1 MKRKYFLYREIYEEG
16 ISYTVLIHKALY
28 ELRVGDSDVTDED
41 VPKILENIPRFLHRT
56 TSFDLVT
63 MPCKANLHKI
73 LTLIYFDGDFRTDTL
88 MVEISEEDVKWLRI
102 VMKYPRSYATWRK
115 VLKPL
120 KNGVSKEEAKK
131 ILKDELAKLRLR
143 VAVENGRE
151 N

>member
-16 ISYTVLIHKALY
+16 ISYSVFIHKALY
-28 ELRVGDSDVTDED
+28 ELRIGDKNVTDKD
-41 VPKILENIPRFLHRT
+41 VPLILRGVPFTLQRT
-56 TSFDLVT
+56 TSIDLVT

-73 LTLIYFDGDFRTDTL
+73 LTRIYFDGNFEADNL
-88 MVEISEEDVKWLRI
+88 IVEIPEEDVKWLRI
-102 VMKYPRSYATWRK
+102 VMKYPRAYATWRK

-143 VAVENGRE
+143 MAVENG
-151 N
+151 